1 MDPEHFHE
9 IMAIA
14 DAGPADDRGFR
25 EFPQKTTLSLY
36 LAKSGVPLT
45 VPAIEAVAVKGLHV
59 HARTTKGDLY
69 VLSFEDIFAANVEGR
84 VQPRAARKAGF
95 G

>member
-1 MDPEHFHE
+1 MDPEHFHDILKLCE
-9 IMAIA
+9 AT
-14 DAGPADDRGFR
+14 PADSGGFR

-36 LAKSGVPLT
+36 LAKNGVPLT
-45 VPAIEAVAVKGLHV
+45 VGNIEAVAVRGMHV

-69 VLSFEDIFAANVEGR
+69 VLSFEDLFAANIEGR
-84 VQPRAARKAGF
+84 MTPKAGRKAGF

>member
-1 MDPEHFHE
+1 MDPEHFHSIVSLCE
-9 IMAIA
+9 AA
-14 DAGPADDRGFR
+14 PADDRGFR

-36 LAKSGVPLT
+36 LARNGVPLV
-45 VPAIEAVAVKGLHV
+45 VPMIEAIAVRGNHV

-69 VLSFEDIFAANVEGR
+69 VFSLEDVFAVNIEGR
-84 VQPRAARKAGF
+84 AQAKSGRKAGF